1 MRTEVARD
9 IRESF
14 TARSEEDAQRLL
26 DLGTE
31 KYEKKASTLVAWMI
45 NNIHDGFGVFK
56 LSRSHR
62 RGCRPTNG
70 VENLNKQLKR
80 RRRVASL
87 FPNAASR
94 LRLISGINDGNQRR
108 LGVWKRNLHMNDQCS
123 ASKRL
128 QTKNCIAV
136 FFRYKDRNEFC
147 VYVCRVS
154 QLVELRTRPLHGETT
169 QNVRGT

>member
-94 LRLISGINDGNQRR
+94 LRLISVINDGNQRR
-108 LGVWKRNLHMNDQCS
+108 LGVWKTQSAHQRPMLRIKTFTDEKLHC
-123 ASKRL
+123 RL
-128 QTKNCIAV
+128 FAV
-136 FFRYKDRNEFC
+136 HRSERI
-147 VYVCRVS
+147 
-154 QLVELRTRPLHGETT
+154 LRACGVGFH
-169 QNVRGT
+169 N